1 MGRRSTGTVEPLKT
15 AIRLKFTHLGA
26 RRVETLDL
34 PPTPAN
40 LKAAAR
46 MLERIVGAI
55 QAGVYRR
62 ADFFEASG
70 KAATQ
75 QIFRDYA
82 DAWLKTIVVA
92 KSTRDSYEVA
102 LSASWNPAFGD
113 MTLGEIRFSDV
124 KKAVAGRAA
133 KVSGKTIN
141 NHLIVLRGVFDTAM
155 RDELISKDPTQGVE
169 NLKHQSPPPDPF
181 EGRERDAILAHMTEK
196 FSEQVGNYFIVAFDT
211 GLRPSEQIALRWA
224 DIDWNRRKAKISK
237 ARVVG
242 EDKGTKTSTVR
253 EVDLSDAAIA
263 ALERQ
268 KSHTFMKNT
277 PGSGH
282 IFNNPETGKPWHDLQ
297 VQRRRYFTPTL
308 TALKIR
314 HRDMYQTRHTFATL
328 LLMGGINPTYIA
340 KQLGHANTGMLFKV
354 YGTWIEGADRG
365 AEAAK
370 ANALLGQSSTNRPR
384 AEGAS

>member
-1 MGRRSTGTVEPLKT
+1 
-15 AIRLKFTHLGA
+15 
-26 RRVETLDL
+26 
-34 PPTPAN
+34 
-40 LKAAAR
+40 
-46 MLERIVGAI
+46 VGAI

-62 ADFFEASG
+62 GDFFEASG
-70 KAATQ
+70 KPASQ
-75 QIFRDYA
+75 QTFRDYA

-113 MTLGEIRFSDV
+113 MALGEIRFSDV

-133 KVSGKTIN
+133 QVSGKTIN

-155 RDELISKDPTQGVE
+155 RDELIRKNPAQGVE

-181 EGRERDAILAHMTEK
+181 EAHERDAILAHLAKK
-196 FSEQVGNYFIVAFDT
+196 FDEQVSNYFILAFDT
-211 GLRPSEQIALRWA
+211 GLRPSEQIALSWP

-253 EVDLSDAAIA
+253 EVDLSDAALA

-268 KSHTFMKNT
+268 KTHTFMKR
-277 PGSGH
+277 PDGP
-282 IFNNPETGKPWHDLQ
+282 IFENPATGKPWHDLQ

-314 HRDMYQTRHTFATL
+314 HRDMYQSRHTFATL
-328 LLMGGINPTYIA
+328 LLMGGVNPTYIA

-384 AEGAS
+384 ANDAL